1 MMSDD
6 GYTLA
11 EALAAIVMIGLAI
24 GGLAEAAHVI
34 GRLQERSTASL
45 QVGARGQAL
54 QQGLDRHLQAVEPVW
69 SDRGGVQ
76 ASARSAVLPCGYG
89 ALCRLDLERS
99 AEGERLSLRDA
110 RGRTRSVAL
119 GATRGARFEYVDDDG
134 VHEVWPPAAMP
145 RRTLRAIAVVDGKRP
160 LAVGR
165 IWPAQPKPCVFDSVV
180 GECRSAS

>member
-1 MMSDD
+1 MSDE

-24 GGLAEAAHVI
+24 GGLAQAAHVI
-34 GRLQERSTASL
+34 GRLQERSAASV
-45 QVGARGQAL
+45 QTGTREQAL

-69 SDRGGVQ
+69 SDRSGVL

-89 ALCRLDLERS
+89 AVCRLDLERS

-110 RGRTRSVAL
+110 RGRKRALSL
-119 GATRGARFEYVDDDG
+119 GATHGARFEYVDDGG
-134 VHEVWPPAAMP
+134 VHDAWPPAALP
-145 RRTLRAIAVVDGKRP
+145 RRTLRAIAVLDGKRP

-165 IWPAQPKPCVFDSVV
+165 IWPAQLKPCVFDSVA
-180 GECRSAS
+180 GQCRSAP